1 MNRQLVL
8 SFRVIVILLLLPTSI
23 HAQENLSGSDAPAK
37 QLLTGESWEEFC
49 ERLKQLGKT
58 VLSEDVPETEIDR
71 AEGYRYL
78 LAALAESIDV
88 SLYRS
93 DVTDPQLRFSITKYR
108 EPAMPSADAR
118 YLSAEITGDG
128 LYQLSGTLGNA
139 PHITVQ
145 AYGGVSALES
155 FDIRERADANG
166 NFSFLIGD
174 PNKTPGAAPVSSE
187 ASMLYFREYYS
198 NWDAEVP
205 SKFVLERL
213 DRPDRGTPL
222 TPSAMADILEAT
234 AFKLESQVPFWKGR
248 IGQIRGGHD
257 NSLSPAKIL
266 GGVGLGDILY
276 GSGWFELEQDEAM
289 LIELPAPDA
298 VHWSFQLGNFWG
310 EAVDFANYTS
320 STNGDQATASGDGR
334 YRIVIAHSDPGVP
347 NWLDT
352 AGHREGM
359 IFYRYHLAKSKPTP
373 TTRVVKLSDL
383 PELLPKDTV
392 QITPVERRAEIDR
405 RRAAIV
411 RRWTP

>member
-1 MNRQLVL
+1 MNQEVTL
-8 SFRVIVILLLLPTSI
+8 SFLLILMLLALPTSI
-23 HAQENLSGSDAPAK
+23 VAQEAPSASDASATE
-37 QLLTGESWEEFC
+37 LLSGESWEEFC

-58 VLSEDVPETEIDR
+58 VISDDVPKTDIER

-78 LAALAESIDV
+78 LSSLAESIDV
-88 SLYRS
+88 SLNRS
-93 DVTDPQLRFSITKYR
+93 DVTEPQLRFSITKYR
-108 EPAMPSADAR
+108 QPAMPSADAR

-128 LYQLSGTLGNA
+128 LYRLSGTLGNA

-155 FDIRERADANG
+155 FDIRKEADAAG

-174 PNKTPGAAPVSSE
+174 PKKTPGAAPVSSN

-198 NWDAEVP
+198 DWDTEIP
-205 SKFVLERL
+205 SEFLLERL

-222 TPSAMADILEAT
+222 TPSAMADVLEAT

-248 IGQIRGGHD
+248 MGQIREAHD
-257 NSLSPAKIL
+257 NSVTPAVIL

-276 GSGWFELEQDEAM
+276 GSGWFELEDDEAM
-289 LIELPAPDA
+289 IIELPAPKA

-310 EAVDFANYTS
+310 EAIDFANYTS
-320 STNGDQATASGDGR
+320 STNGDQATPSSDGR
-334 YRIVIAHSDPGVP
+334 YRIVIAHSDPGVS

-352 AGHREGM
+352 AGHGEGM
-359 IFYRYHLAKSKPTP
+359 IFYRYHLAESTPTP
-373 TTRVVKLSDL
+373 TTRVVKLSEL

-392 QITPVERRAEIDR
+392 QVTPVERRAEIDR

-411 RRWTP
+411 RRRTP